1 MADMSSVPSNRI
13 DVVLVD
19 DHAVVREGYRR
30 LLERAAGLI
39 VVGEAASMAEA
50 MRLDAELKPDVIVLD
65 IALPGVSG
73 IEVLRRLV
81 AHRPEAKVLIFS
93 MYQDGIYATHA
104 MNAGARGYLS
114 KASAPDLLV
123 SAVRAV
129 ADGGQYISPDVE
141 QAMTTQSNSAV
152 QLAHTLSVREL
163 EVLRL
168 LAQGF
173 AADEI
178 AVRLGLSPK
187 TAANHQSSIKHKL
200 GAGSALQLIL
210 IAQQFG
216 LTGPTAAPFKSPGST
231 D

>member
-1 MADMSSVPSNRI
+1 MSGSAVGRI
-13 DVVLVD
+13 TVLLVD

-30 LLERAAGLI
+30 LLERDENLQ

-50 MRLDAELKPDVIVLD
+50 LQLDGQLQPAVVVLD

-73 IEVLRRLV
+73 IEILRRLV
-81 AHRPEAKVLIFS
+81 ARRPEVRVLMFS

-104 MNAGARGYLS
+104 MNAGASGYLS

-123 SAVRAV
+123 GAVRAV
-129 ADGGQYISPDVE
+129 ADGGRYISPDV
-141 QAMTTQSNSAV
+141 QRAMTTRSATAQ
-152 QLAHTLSVREL
+152 QLAHGLSSREL

-168 LAQGF
+168 LTQGF
-173 AADEI
+173 GVDEI

-187 TAANHQSSIKHKL
+187 TAANHQSSIKQKL

-210 IAQQFG
+210 LAQQFG
-216 LTGPTAAPFKSPGST
+216 LIAGG
-231 D
+231 

>member
-1 MADMSSVPSNRI
+1 VNGAVAARI
-13 DVVLVD
+13 RVLLVD

-30 LLERAAGLI
+30 LLERDESLA
-39 VVGEAASMAEA
+39 VVGEAAAMAEA
-50 MRLDAELKPDVIVLD
+50 LMLDAQLRPDVIVLD

-73 IEVLRRLV
+73 IEILRRLI
-81 AHRPEAKVLIFS
+81 ARRPDARVLMFS

-104 MNAGARGYLS
+104 MNAGAFGYLS

-123 SAVRAV
+123 SAVRTV
-129 ADGGQYISPDVE
+129 AAGSRYMSPDV
-141 QAMTTQSNSAV
+141 QLAMTTQSATAR
-152 QLAHTLSVREL
+152 QLANALSIREL

-168 LAQGF
+168 LVQGYAVEAI
-173 AADEI
+173 AA
-178 AVRLGLSPK
+178 RLGLSPK
-187 TAANHQSSIKHKL
+187 TAANHQSSIKQKL

-216 LTGPTAAPFKSPGST
+216 LITGSSDAI

>member
-1 MADMSSVPSNRI
+1 VPSKQI
-13 DVVLVD
+13 DVLLID

-50 MRLDAELKPDVIVLD
+50 MRLDAELEPDVIVLD

-73 IEVLRRLV
+73 IEVLRRLI

-129 ADGGQYISPDVE
+129 ADGGQYISPDVQE
-141 QAMTTQSNSAV
+141 AMAVQSNSAV
-152 QLAHTLSVREL
+152 QLAQTLSVREL

-187 TAANHQSSIKHKL
+187 TTANHQSSIKHKL

-216 LTGPTAAPFKSPGST
+216 LIASG
-231 D
+231 

>member
-1 MADMSSVPSNRI
+1 MNGAESVIS
-13 DVVLVD
+13 VLLVD

-30 LLERAAGLI
+30 LLERNANLT
-39 VVGEAASMAEA
+39 VVGEACSITEA
-50 MRLDAELKPDVIVLD
+50 LKLDAERRPDVVVLD

-73 IEVLRRLV
+73 VEGLRRLL
-81 AHRPEAKVLIFS
+81 ARRADARVLMFS

-104 MNAGARGYLS
+104 MNAGAYGYLS

-129 ADGGQYISPDVE
+129 ADGRRYISPDVE
-141 QAMTTQSNSAV
+141 QAMNAQGSTAG
-152 QLAHTLSVREL
+152 QLSHSLSSREL

-168 LAQGF
+168 LVQGF
-173 AADEI
+173 GIDEI
-178 AVRLGLSPK
+178 AIRLGLSPK
-187 TAANHQSSIKHKL
+187 TAANHQSSIKQKL

-216 LTGPTAAPFKSPGST
+216 LTAGG
-231 D
+231 